1 MKIKLYSAKQAHAEL
16 LTLWPKIKDSLN
28 AGHKLE
34 IEVKREKRSLP
45 QNSKLWAMLFE
56 VSKQVKWHGEK
67 LSPEDWKHIFSAA
80 LKKQRI
86 VPGIDSGFV
95 VLSQSTSKMSVS
107 EMADLIELIFAFGA
121 SHEVKFSCDMENNS

>member
-1 MKIKLYSAKQAHAEL
+1 MKTTLHTKEQAKKVFSEIYPKVISYLLAGNKLV
-16 LTLWPKIKDSLN
+16 LT
-28 AGHKLE
+28 
-34 IEVKREKRSLP
+34 IEQEKRSLP
-45 QNSKLWAMLFE
+45 QNSKLWAMLSE
-56 VSKQVKWHGEK
+56 VSQQVKWHGEK

-95 VLSQSTSKMSVS
+95 VLSQSTSKMNVS

-121 SHEVKFSCDMENNS
+121 SHEVKFSCDVENNS

>member
-1 MKIKLYSAKQAHAEL
+1 MKVTLNNAQQGHAVLKDVWTRAKPYLLAGNKLV
-16 LTLWPKIKDSLN
+16 LT
-28 AGHKLE
+28 
-34 IEVKREKRSLP
+34 IEQEKRSLL
-45 QNSKLWAMLFE
+45 QNSKLWAMLSE
-56 VSKQVKWHGEK
+56 VSQQVKWHGEK

-95 VLSQSTSKMSVS
+95 VLSQSTSKMNVS